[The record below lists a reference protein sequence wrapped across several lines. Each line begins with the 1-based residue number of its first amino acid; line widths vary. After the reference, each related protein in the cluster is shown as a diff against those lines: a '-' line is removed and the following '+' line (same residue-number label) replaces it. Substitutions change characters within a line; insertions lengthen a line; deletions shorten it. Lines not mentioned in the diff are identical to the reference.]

1 MFYSRYRFNF
11 NQLNSVVV
19 AFTTLCYD
27 SNMDALNAKKISPA
41 DQLRAAS
48 KAFWNIV
55 EHYKFSREEQALLL
69 GVNYNRDRL
78 NQLQKERK
86 IPESDDSVLRVSI
99 LVGIHKNLRLL
110 FPYNRDLVYKWMK
123 VKNDDF
129 GGVSPIEYIKHAQL
143 GEGLN
148 RIAAIRRRLDFIRCN
163 GF

>member
-1 MFYSRYRFNF
+1 MSVFSWRVFND
-11 NQLNSVVV
+11 LSWLIVI
-19 AFTTLCYD
+19 FTTLCYD
-27 SNMDALNAKKISPA
+27 CGMDALNAKKISSA

-48 KAFWNIV
+48 KAFWSIV
-55 EHYKFSREEQALLL
+55 EHYKFSREEQSVLL

-78 NQLQKERK
+78 NQLQKERQ

-129 GGVSPIEYIKHAQL
+129 GGISPMEYIKSAQL

-148 RIAAIRRRLDFIRCN
+148 RIAAVRRRLDFIRCN